1 MKLFVQDGGSGL
13 TNQDDRDW
21 LDAGHLAALAHD
33 LMGDGYV
40 VNTPTA
46 TVDYGS
52 IPPTLTYT
60 DPVQIRVPDTDVS
73 SRTRDS
79 EAATTWPLGAFAAVY
94 DPQTVS
100 LTDSTTNHVYA
111 VARPTGGLPDDGELV
126 VVDDGAGEAP
136 PTDPSVLI
144 HEVDTTGG
152 TDTPRS
158 RDPELAGR
166 ALTVTGDGSIGG
178 ALDVTGALT
187 ENGTGVTLDSRF
199 PLPNSDL
206 ANSSVTVAGNAVGLG
221 GSTAVASTQLS
232 DAASLAYAD
241 AAEAISADW
250 TFVESLTQGVD
261 PQDRIEETTSPKSFN
276 FDGSTGRDIHDYTSV
291 TLSNATAASVTEDIT
306 VELYDGIDTTGALMQ
321 SETQSVTVGS
331 GSTTTVSFLATDQPL
346 DLGTYHIEV
355 TQSGVDLTVD
365 KTAEQTEGAAF
376 TFGQNAF
383 GVLSLTTQAGLDALR
398 VDPINEDVQIISGDL
413 TNGSSKI
420 FDGTNSWVPTS
431 ILKDSS
437 VTVAGNAVGLG
448 GSTPVA
454 HADLSTIGASDHHAR
469 PVAGNGLAEGA
480 SNDFNVDLVVEGTVT
495 LSSGTATVATGVT
508 TTPAFFT
515 IYLDPSGAGL
525 NAADVKASARAY
537 WDNTAGEYKVEI
549 LEDGT
554 AVGTPDIGYKV
565 VQY

>member
-52 IPPTLTYT
+52 VPPTLTYT

-73 SRTRDS
+73 SRARDS
-79 EAATTWPLGAFAAVY
+79 EPATTWPLGAFAAVY

-100 LTDSTTNHVYA
+100 LTDSTMNHVYA
-111 VARPTGGLPDDGELV
+111 VARPTGGTVDDGELV
-126 VVDDGAGEAP
+126 VVDDGAGELP

-144 HEVDTTGG
+144 HEVDTTGNS
-152 TDTPRS
+152 DTPRS
-158 RDPELAGR
+158 RDPALAGR
-166 ALTVTGDGSIGG
+166 ALTVSGDGTIGG

-221 GSTAVASTQLS
+221 GSTGVAYTNLS
-232 DAASLAYAD
+232 D
-241 AAEAISADW
+241 
-250 TFVESLTQGVD
+250 
-261 PQDRIEETTSPKSFN
+261 
-276 FDGSTGRDIHDYTSV
+276 
-291 TLSNATAASVTEDIT
+291 
-306 VELYDGIDTTGALMQ
+306 TGATFPIPNADLANDA
-321 SETQSVTVGS
+321 VT
-331 GSTTTVSFLATDQPL
+331 
-346 DLGTYHIEV
+346 I
-355 TQSGVDLTVD
+355 
-365 KTAEQTEGAAF
+365 
-376 TFGQNAF
+376 
-383 GVLSLTTQAGLDALR
+383 
-398 VDPINEDVQIISGDL
+398 
-413 TNGSSKI
+413 
-420 FDGTNSWVPTS
+420 
-431 ILKDSS
+431 
-437 VTVAGNAVGLG
+437 AGNIVALG
-448 GSTPVA
+448 GSTAVA
-454 HADLSTIGASDHHAR
+454 HGDLSDAPAAAHHIRPIAGALLTEDASNNFNVDEGSISHQNIDQTSVAADDHHVR

-480 SNDFNVDLVVEGTVT
+480 SNDFNVDLAVEGTVT
-495 LSSGTATVATGVT
+495 LSGGAATVATGVT
-508 TTPAFFT
+508 ATPSFFT
-515 IYLDPSGAGL
+515 IYLDPSGAGA
-525 NAADVKASARAY
+525 NTADVKASARAY

-554 AVGTPDIGYKV
+554 NVDTPDIGYKV